1 MERLCIE
8 SAADTGKP
16 ELIGTQAAGSAVV
29 TLAPSDAGVDAK
41 LAMTAQL
48 S

>member
-1 MERLCIE
+1 MVRLCIE
-8 SAADTGKP
+8 NAADAGKP
-16 ELIGTQAAGSAVV
+16 EFIGAQGAGSAVV
-29 TLAPSDAGVDAK
+29 TLVPSDAGVDAT